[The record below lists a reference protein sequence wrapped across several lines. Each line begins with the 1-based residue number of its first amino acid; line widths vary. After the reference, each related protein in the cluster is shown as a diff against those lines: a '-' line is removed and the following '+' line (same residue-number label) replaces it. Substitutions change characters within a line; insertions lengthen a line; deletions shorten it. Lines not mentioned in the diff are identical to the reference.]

1 MKARKLAA
9 IAGAAVMAAT
19 ALGTATASAAPAS
32 VTQQVVAVSSHR
44 SLPKVQT
51 NGMGGSWHRPGWMVR
66 PGGIV
71 FGALYEIHRIRWS
84 HWTNRWAHGQGRLL
98 ACAGAAGPCVRSVV
112 TIHLW
117 NVHSHSGPGRYFKD
131 VKYTGTHSL
140 DPISGGHGRS
150 RFLYISG
157 GVWAIRR

>member
-1 MKARKLAA
+1 MNIKAIAAA
-9 IAGAAVMAAT
+9 IGAAGMLAGLSMTTAA
-19 ALGTATASAAPAS
+19 SAS
-32 VTQQVVAVSSHR
+32 VTHPVVAASSHH

-71 FGALYEIHRIRWS
+71 FGALYEIHRIHWS
-84 HWTNRWAHGQGRLL
+84 QWTNRWAHGQGHLL
-98 ACAGAAGPCVRSVV
+98 ACDGAAGPCVRSIVN
-112 TIHLW
+112 IHLW

-131 VKYTGTHSL
+131 LKYTGTHSL